1 MGPLRLLW
9 YTLVMIDKNTIPPVI
24 IEPGIYGSVS
34 IEHQDDFYFL
44 KHSET
49 LWHQYTIPNMRE
61 YYEQW
66 SGYDLAYGDV
76 LLSGFG
82 FGQMATWVASKP
94 EVKSVTVIEKCSDI
108 VTAFLANN
116 DMPNNI
122 TVVIDDAWNY
132 STNKKYDC
140 IIWDHIPNG
149 SHEPDYYKELCASA
163 KNIKHDLFWFWSLEF
178 YYTKFYYGM
187 SIDYQYHYK
196 TDFSIFDFSRSWQKL
211 RQVLDMPTI
220 PNLPKSK
227 LDSYIYSYFMREL

>member
-1 MGPLRLLW
+1 MGPLGLLW
-9 YTLVMIDKNTIPPVI
+9 YTASMLDKNTIPSVV
-24 IEPGIYGSVS
+24 IEPGTYGSIK
-34 IEHQDDFYFL
+34 IEHNGDYYYLQ
-44 KHSET
+44 HSGT
-49 LWHQYTIPNMRE
+49 QWHIYTIPNMRE

-116 DMPNNI
+116 DMPKNV
-122 TVVIDDAWNY
+122 TVIIDDANTY
-132 STNKKYDC
+132 FTDKKYDC

-149 SHEPDYYKELCASA
+149 VHEPSYYKNLCVSA

-178 YYTKFYYGM
+178 YYAKYYYGM
-187 SIDYQYHYK
+187 KPEHMYYNPI
-196 TDFSIFDFSRSWQKL
+196 DFSQFDFTRSWQKL

-220 PNLPKSK
+220 PSLTKEQI
-227 LDSYIYSYFMREL
+227 DSYMNSYFMRE